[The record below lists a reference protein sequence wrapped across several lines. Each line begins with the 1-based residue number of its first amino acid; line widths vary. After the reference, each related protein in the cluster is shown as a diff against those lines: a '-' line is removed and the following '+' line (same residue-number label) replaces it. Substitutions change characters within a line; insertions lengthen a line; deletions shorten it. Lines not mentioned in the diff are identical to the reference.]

1 MQIYSIAVDKKDKL
15 TCLLSDG
22 NFYVKAFFKDR
33 TLIKE
38 GKAIGYIGKSEFS
51 IIRVKNHV
59 VADSGKKLGIVD
71 FELICEYNK
80 LIGAPKPLDFEQMPN
95 PEEVRP
101 HTIELTNVTNKYV
114 NMTQDTARKE
124 NIRTD
129 PNNIGRSIKKEEVKI
144 EEKREMRMPTAAK
157 PLNGSVKDFETI
169 KGLFVGLKGWHLL
182 CRITKLDY
190 QEFTKKNSDKLVK
203 VLNI

>member
-1 MQIYSIAVDKKDKL
+1 MATFSSR
-15 TCLLSDG
+15 LSSRTKISSRK
-22 NFYVKAFFKDR
+22 VK
-33 TLIKE
+33 TYHI
-38 GKAIGYIGKSEFS
+38 IGKNEFS
-51 IIRVKNHV
+51 IIRIKNHV

-80 LIGAPKPLDFEQMPN
+80 LIGSPRPFDFEQTAN

-101 HTIELTNVTNKYV
+101 HTIELQNVTNKYV

-124 NIRTD
+124 AMRVEG
-129 PNNIGRSIKKEEVKI
+129 NNMGRSIKKEEIKL
-144 EEKREMRMPTAAK
+144 EDKREMRMPTAAK
-157 PLNGSVKDFETI
+157 PLNGNVKDFETI
-169 KGLFVGLKGWHLL
+169 KGLFVGLKNWHLL

-203 VLNI
+203 ILNI